1 MAKIVRFHQLGGP
14 EVLKIEEVHA
24 QEPKE
29 GEVRLR
35 VHAIGLNRS
44 ESMFIDG
51 YWSEPPKLPAK
62 LGHEAS
68 GVKAREG
75 DGEVYSRPVE
85 ALDYDFNLSKVERVM
100 SGAGK
105 VAALGHEL
113 ERRGLKRTIVVTGK
127 TLGGS
132 ALLEQVTGAAGAR
145 CVAVF
150 KGARQHVPRSSV
162 HELQALIERENADSL
177 IDFGGGSPIDTCKV
191 ASLDTCKVASHSFLE
206 KREIIQIAIPTTL
219 SAAEYT
225 YGGAVTDEKALTK
238 STVSDPR
245 LQPRAVINDPELTLE
260 TPEWLW
266 VATGMRALDH
276 AIETIYARRHHPL
289 SDALGAKA
297 ISLLVEH
304 LKPSIETSTAEQLA
318 HRGECQ
324 FAAWFSIFG
333 SMNTRFGISH
343 LLGHQIGP
351 RWNIAHG
358 ITSCITLPHA
368 MRFMAGIVPERFG
381 PIAEG
386 FGIPFDR
393 ASPKASALA
402 CADRTA
408 QFIASFDVPHNLKDV
423 GVSRNE
429 IQQIVPAVLH
439 EVKERA
445 VVDKP
450 ITEAEVVALLEAS
463 H

>member
-1 MAKIVRFHQLGGP
+1 MRQVDVDVRGRIAIDSPCASCDCGP
-14 EVLKIEEVHA
+14 A
-24 QEPKE
+24 A
-29 GEVRLR
+29 
-35 VHAIGLNRS
+35 AIT
-44 ESMFIDG
+44 
-51 YWSEPPKLPAK
+51 
-62 LGHEAS
+62 
-68 GVKAREG
+68 
-75 DGEVYSRPVE
+75 
-85 ALDYDFNLSKVERVM
+85 DFNLSKLERVM

-113 ERRGLKRTIVVTGK
+113 ERRGLKRTVVVTGK

-132 ALLEQVTGAAGAR
+132 ALLEKVTGAAGAR

-177 IDFGGGSPIDTCKV
+177 IGFGGGSPIDTCKV
-191 ASLDTCKVASHSFLE
+191 ASHPFLE

-225 YGGAVTDEKALTK
+225 YGGGVTDEKTLVK
-238 STVSDPR
+238 SVVSDPR
-245 LQPRAVINDPELTLE
+245 LQPRTVMSDPELTLE

-276 AIETIYARRHHPL
+276 AIETIYAKRHHPL

-318 HRGECQ
+318 HRRECQ

-358 ITSCITLPHA
+358 ITSCITLPTLCGLWRESRLSDLGLSPRDLAFRSIGRTQRRARSRARITPHSSL
-368 MRFMAGIVPERFG
+368 
-381 PIAEG
+381 
-386 FGIPFDR
+386 R
-393 ASPKASALA
+393 AST
-402 CADRTA
+402 CR
-408 QFIASFDVPHNLKDV
+408 
-423 GVSRNE
+423 
-429 IQQIVPAVLH
+429 IV
-439 EVKERA
+439 
-445 VVDKP
+445 
-450 ITEAEVVALLEAS
+450 
-463 H
+463 

>member
-1 MAKIVRFHQLGGP
+1 MAT
-14 EVLKIEEVHA
+14 
-24 QEPKE
+24 
-29 GEVRLR
+29 
-35 VHAIGLNRS
+35 
-44 ESMFIDG
+44 
-51 YWSEPPKLPAK
+51 
-62 LGHEAS
+62 EAS
-68 GVKAREG
+68 KPQRARTERG
-75 DGEVYSRPVE
+75 DVYSRPMD
-85 ALDYDFNLSKVERVM
+85 ALNYDFNLSKLERVM
-100 SGAGK
+100 SGSGK
-105 VAALGHEL
+105 VAGLGQEL
-113 ERRGLKRTIVVTGK
+113 ERRGLKRAIVVTGK

-132 ALLEQVTGAAGAR
+132 VLVEKVTQAAGAR

-162 HELQALIERENADSL
+162 SELEARIERENADSL
-177 IDFGGGSPIDTCKV
+177 VGFGGGSPIDTCKV
-191 ASLDTCKVASHSFLE
+191 ASYPFLE

-225 YGGAVTDEKALTK
+225 HGGGVTDERTLVK
-238 STVSDPR
+238 SAVSDPR
-245 LQPRAVINDPELTLE
+245 LQPRTVINDPELTLA

-276 AIETIYARRHHPL
+276 AIETIYAKRHHPL
-289 SDALGAKA
+289 SDTLGTKA

-304 LKPSIETSTAEQLA
+304 LKPSIHLKGQEQLA

-324 FAAWFSIFG
+324 FAAWFSIYG

-351 RWNIAHG
+351 RWNVAHG

-368 MRFMAGIVPERFG
+368 MRFMADIAPERFG

-386 FGIPFDR
+386 LGIPFDSANPR
-393 ASPKASALA
+393 ASALR

-408 QFIASFDVPHNLKDV
+408 QFIASFEVPRSLKDA
-423 GVSRNE
+423 GISQNE
-429 IQQIVPAVLH
+429 IRQIVPAVLH
-439 EVKERA
+439 EIKERA

-450 ITEAEVVALLEAS
+450 ITEAEVIGLLES
-463 H
+463 SY

>member
-1 MAKIVRFHQLGGP
+1 
-14 EVLKIEEVHA
+14 
-24 QEPKE
+24 
-29 GEVRLR
+29 
-35 VHAIGLNRS
+35 
-44 ESMFIDG
+44 
-51 YWSEPPKLPAK
+51 
-62 LGHEAS
+62 
-68 GVKAREG
+68 
-75 DGEVYSRPVE
+75 VE
-85 ALDYDFNLSKVERVM
+85 ALDYDFNLSKLERVM

-132 ALLEQVTGAAGAR
+132 ALLEKVTGAAGAR

-177 IDFGGGSPIDTCKV
+177 IGFGGGSSIDTCKV
-191 ASLDTCKVASHSFLE
+191 ASHPFLE

-225 YGGAVTDEKALTK
+225 YGGGVTDEKTLVK
-238 STVSDPR
+238 SVVSDPR
-245 LQPRAVINDPELTLE
+245 LQPRTVINDPELTLE

-276 AIETIYARRHHPL
+276 AIETIYAKRHHSL

-358 ITSCITLPHA
+358 ITSCITVPHA
-368 MRFMAGIVPERFG
+368 MRFMAGIAPERFG

-393 ASPKASALA
+393 ANPKASALA

-408 QFIASFDVPHNLKDV
+408 QFIASFDVPHSLKDV

-450 ITEAEVVALLEAS
+450 ITEAEVLALLEAS

>member
-1 MAKIVRFHQLGGP
+1 
-14 EVLKIEEVHA
+14 
-24 QEPKE
+24 
-29 GEVRLR
+29 
-35 VHAIGLNRS
+35 
-44 ESMFIDG
+44 
-51 YWSEPPKLPAK
+51 LP
-62 LGHEAS
+62 
-68 GVKAREG
+68 
-75 DGEVYSRPVE
+75 
-85 ALDYDFNLSKVERVM
+85 
-100 SGAGK
+100 
-105 VAALGHEL
+105 
-113 ERRGLKRTIVVTGK
+113 
-127 TLGGS
+127 
-132 ALLEQVTGAAGAR
+132 
-145 CVAVF
+145 
-150 KGARQHVPRSSV
+150 
-162 HELQALIERENADSL
+162 
-177 IDFGGGSPIDTCKV
+177 
-191 ASLDTCKVASHSFLE
+191 
-206 KREIIQIAIPTTL
+206 
-219 SAAEYT
+219 
-225 YGGAVTDEKALTK
+225 
-238 STVSDPR
+238 
-245 LQPRAVINDPELTLE
+245 
-260 TPEWLW
+260 
-266 VATGMRALDH
+266 
-276 AIETIYARRHHPL
+276 HPL
-289 SDALGAKA
+289 GDALGAKA
-297 ISLLVEH
+297 ISLLVKH

-368 MRFMAGIVPERFG
+368 MRFMAGIAPERFG

-393 ASPKASALA
+393 ANPKASALA

-408 QFIASFDVPHNLKDV
+408 QFIASFDVPHSLKDV

-450 ITEAEVVALLEAS
+450 ITEAEVVALLEVS